1 MRIASLLCL
10 AALAGCSLDPKLAR
24 PAPAVPA
31 QWPSGDAYA
40 APREALPT
48 IAYAEI
54 FRDSALQAVIAQAL
68 ANNRDL
74 AAALANVAAAR
85 AQARVERARL
95 FPAIAISGDATTSD
109 TGNNG
114 RGGRTDYAA
123 GGGVSGFEIDL
134 FGRQR
139 SLGRAAFQE
148 YLASDAASRTIR
160 LGLVAEVANLWLQL
174 ATDRTLLAIASDTEA
189 SARRSVD
196 LTRARLEGGIAP
208 RSDLRQAE
216 TVLAQARADHADL
229 TTAVAQD
236 RNALDLLVGAPVADA
251 LLPASIESVDGSLA
265 ELPAGLD
272 SQILLRRPDVAEA
285 EHLLRAAN
293 ARIGAAR
300 AAFFPTIS
308 LTAVAGFASNALSSL
323 FSDGAFGWTVSP
335 QASLTLF
342 DGGVKSGNLAYARA
356 QRDVA
361 VAQYQRAI
369 QSAFRDVAD
378 ALARRGTIQ
387 AQFDA
392 QADLEAA
399 AADNARLADARYR
412 EGIDPYLQ
420 SLEAQR
426 SHYAARRALA
436 LTRLVRAANLVALY
450 RSLGGDM
457 LVQPSDQTR
466 R

>member
-1 MRIASLLCL
+1 VKIAPLLCL
-10 AALAGCSLDPKLAR
+10 AALAGCSFDPKLTR
-24 PAPAVPA
+24 PDPAVPA

-40 APREALPT
+40 EPREALPT
-48 IAYAEI
+48 LTYADI
-54 FRDSALQAVIAQAL
+54 FRDPKLQAVIAQAL

-95 FPAIAISGDATTSD
+95 FPAIAVSGDATTSD

-123 GGGVSGFEIDL
+123 EGGFSGFEIDL

-160 LGLVAEVANLWLQL
+160 LGLVAEVANTGLQL
-174 ATDRTLLAIASDTEA
+174 ATDRTLLAIAIDTEA
-189 SARRSVD
+189 SARRSTD
-196 LTRARLEGGIAP
+196 LTRARLGGGIAP

-216 TVLAQARADHADL
+216 MVLAQARADRADL
-229 TTAVAQD
+229 ATAVAQD
-236 RNALDLLVGAPVADA
+236 RNALELLVGAPVADT
-251 LLPASIESVDGSLA
+251 LLPASIENVDGSLA
-265 ELPAGLD
+265 ELPAGLN
-272 SQILLRRPDVAEA
+272 SQVLLRRPDVAEA

-300 AAFFPTIS
+300 AAFFPQIS
-308 LTAVAGFASNALSSL
+308 LTALAGFASDALSSL
-323 FSDGAFGWTVSP
+323 FSNGAFGWTVSP

-342 DGGVKSGNLAYARA
+342 DGGVKSGNLAYAKA

-361 VAQYQRAI
+361 IAQYQRAI
-369 QSAFRDVAD
+369 QNAFRDVAD

-392 QADLEAA
+392 QTDLEAA

-457 LVQPSDQTR
+457 LVQSSDQTR